1 LSFTV
6 KLGFCVVSLLDRAEV
21 LGQFDRDSVSWENKP
36 TRGEEV
42 DLQTPATEVDQMI
55 VQLNEFILPSSLIES
70 FDVYRG
76 EKYKEAIK
84 AVPESTLA
92 WFLEMLNRYRGPE
105 DRKESLLEVFDP
117 FMYTENHPAW
127 DSPPGKVI
135 ELPALTSEIVAMAEK
150 GSKLAEVA
158 RDEIRQFRHHADS
171 YDDEELMQ
179 LGEIAKA
186 GLADQKTVF
195 QTRNEIIRYLALNA
209 SAGMEDL
216 WVADGTEWLEAPV
229 RRIEFPDMVARRKEQ
244 LLHGQLAPALKE
256 EDFVC
261 YTDDEVRGFACDMRS
276 LFLHDRSRHLAICT
290 GCKKRLEAWTKII
303 SGFDNKIATKTGWP
317 DA

>member
-1 LSFTV
+1 MV
-6 KLGFCVVSLLDRAEV
+6 
-21 LGQFDRDSVSWENKP
+21 
-36 TRGEEV
+36 
-42 DLQTPATEVDQMI
+42 TPHTDIQRMI
-55 VQLNEFILPSSLIES
+55 QELNQYILPSSLMES
-70 FDVYRG
+70 FDVYRA

-92 WFLEMLNRYRGPE
+92 WFLDMLNRYRGPE
-105 DRKESLLEVFDP
+105 DRKEPLLEVFDP
-117 FMYTENHPAW
+117 CMYTENHPAW
-127 DSPPGKVI
+127 ESRPGTVI

-150 GSKLAEVA
+150 GSELAEVA
-158 RDEIRQFRHHADS
+158 RDEIRQFRNHADS

-186 GLADQKTVF
+186 GLADQKKVF
-195 QTRNEIIRYLALNA
+195 QTRDGIIRYLALNA

-216 WVADGTEWLEAPV
+216 WVVDATAWLEAPV
-229 RRIEFPDMVARRKEQ
+229 RRIEFPDMVLRRREQ
-244 LLHGQLAPALKE
+244 LLHGQIAPALKE

-261 YTDDEVRGFACDMRS
+261 YTDNEVRRFACDMRS

-290 GCKKRLEAWTKII
+290 GCQKRLEAWTKII
-303 SGFDNKIATKTGWP
+303 SDFDKKIATKTRRP

>member
-1 LSFTV
+1 
-6 KLGFCVVSLLDRAEV
+6 
-21 LGQFDRDSVSWENKP
+21 
-36 TRGEEV
+36 
-42 DLQTPATEVDQMI
+42 MI
-55 VQLNEFILPSSLIES
+55 VQLNEFILPGSLMES

-84 AVPESTLA
+84 AVPKSTLA
-92 WFLEMLNRYRGPE
+92 WLLDMLNRYRGPE

-117 FMYTENHPAW
+117 CMYTENHPAW
-127 DSPPGKVI
+127 ERPPGTVI

-150 GSKLAEVA
+150 GSELAEVA
-158 RDEIRQFRHHADS
+158 RDEIRQFREHADS

-186 GLADQKTVF
+186 GLADQKTGF
-195 QTRNEIIRYLALNA
+195 QTRDEIIRYLTLNA

-216 WVADGTEWLEAPV
+216 WVADTTKWLEAPV
-229 RRIEFPDMVARRKEQ
+229 RRIEFPDMVAHRRE
-244 LLHGQLAPALKE
+244 LLLRGQLAPALKK

-261 YTDDEVRGFACDMRS
+261 YSDNEVRSFACDMRS
-276 LFLHDRSRHLAICT
+276 LFFHDRSRHLAICT
-290 GCKKRLEAWTKII
+290 GCQKRLEAWTKII
-303 SGFDNKIATKTGWP
+303 SDFDNKRATKTDWP